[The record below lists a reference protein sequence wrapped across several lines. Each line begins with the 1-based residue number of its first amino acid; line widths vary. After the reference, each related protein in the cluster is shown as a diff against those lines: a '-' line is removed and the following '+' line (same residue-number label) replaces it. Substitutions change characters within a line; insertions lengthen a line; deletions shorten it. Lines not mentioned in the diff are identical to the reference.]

1 MLADRRVKIV
11 STLGPASNS
20 PEMIENLIRAGVN
33 VFRLNFSHSTHD
45 EHLKAIKAIRE
56 LSKKLNAPVTILQ
69 DLQGPKIRVGK
80 LKEAPLDLK
89 DGMEIILTTDDVLG
103 DHKKISVDY
112 KRLHEFAKPGM
123 KVLLDDGLIE
133 MLVLEVKGKDIY
145 CRVVFGGELK
155 ERKGV
160 NIPGAQ
166 LDIECLTEKDLK
178 DLDFGI
184 KHEVDY
190 VALSFVRHEDDIV
203 RLRKILEENG
213 SKARIIAKIEML
225 EALTR
230 LEQIIHKSDAV
241 MVARGDL
248 AVEVG
253 QTQLAH
259 TQKSIIQLCNSLG
272 KPVITATQMLESMVK
287 NPRPTRAEVTDVSN
301 AVLDGSDALMLSAET
316 ASGKYPVLCVQT
328 MHEVIVEVERTMQHY
343 YNLNVDVEFLS
354 VAEAIA
360 ASACLTA
367 LKLDAKAIICL
378 TTSGKTARL
387 IASYR
392 PKAQIFAATHVFDV
406 LNKLELI
413 WGIQTIT
420 IEPYESSEGAL
431 KQIEAILLSF
441 DLVKPGD
448 RIIMTLGIPVPERGT
463 TNSLRV
469 HTVQG
474 NGIPKAKESLPL
486 RFK

>member
-11 STLGPASNS
+11 STLGPASNT

-33 VFRLNFSHSTHD
+33 VFRLNFSHSTHE
-45 EHLKAIKAIRE
+45 EHLKVFKHIRN
-56 LSKKLNAPVTILQ
+56 LSQKLNAPVTILQ

-80 LKEAPLDLK
+80 LKEPMDLK
-89 DGMEIILTTDDVLG
+89 DGSEVTLTTSD
-103 DHKKISVDY
+103 SVGEKDIIPIDY
-112 KRLHEFAKPGM
+112 KKLHEFAKPGM

-133 MLVLEVKGKDIY
+133 MVILSVRGKDIL
-145 CRVVFGGELK
+145 CKVIFGGELK

-166 LDIECLTEKDLK
+166 LDIECMTEKDFK
-178 DLDFGI
+178 DLEFGI
-184 KHEVDY
+184 ENEVDY
-190 VALSFVRHEDDIV
+190 IALSFVRHEDDIV
-203 RLRKILEENG
+203 KLRNILDKRG
-213 SKARIIAKIEML
+213 SKARIVAKIEML

-259 TQKSIIQLCNSLG
+259 TQKSIIQLCNALG
-272 KPVITATQMLESMVK
+272 KPVITATQMLESMIK

-316 ASGKYPVLCVQT
+316 ASGKFPVRCVQT
-328 MHEVIVEVERTMQHY
+328 MHEVIVEVERTIQHY
-343 YNLNVDVEFLS
+343 YNLNVNAEFLS

-367 LKLDAKAIICL
+367 LKLDAKVIVCL

-392 PKAQIFAATHVFDV
+392 PKALIFAATHIMGV

-413 WGIQTIT
+413 WGIQTLT
-420 IEPYESSEGAL
+420 IDPYESSEGAL
-431 KQIEAILLSF
+431 MQIESILLSF
-441 DLVKPGD
+441 NLVEPGD
-448 RIIMTLGIPVPERGT
+448 KIILTLGIPVPERGT

-474 NGIPKAKESLPL
+474 KNLKPVEDLPL
-486 RFK
+486 RFR

>member
-11 STLGPASNS
+11 STLGPATNTADK
-20 PEMIENLIRAGVN
+20 IEELIRAGVN
-33 VFRLNFSHSTHD
+33 VFRLNFSHSTHE
-45 EHLKAIKAIRE
+45 EHLKVFKSIRA

-80 LKEAPLDLK
+80 LKEPLELQDGAEITLTTSDVIGDLK
-89 DGMEIILTTDDVLG
+89 TIPI
-103 DHKKISVDY
+103 DY
-112 KRLHEFAKPGM
+112 KKLHKFARPGM

-133 MLVLEVKGKDIY
+133 MVILSIKGNDIL
-145 CRVVFGGELK
+145 CKIIFGGELK

-160 NIPGAQ
+160 NIPGAE
-166 LDIECLTEKDLK
+166 LDIECMTEKDYR
-178 DLDFGI
+178 DLEFGI
-184 KHEVDY
+184 ENEVDY
-190 VALSFVRHEDDIV
+190 IALSFVRHEDDIV
-203 RLRKILEENG
+203 KLRKILEERG

-225 EALTR
+225 EALNR

-253 QTQLAH
+253 QTQLAQ
-259 TQKSIIQLCNSLG
+259 TQKSIIKLSNALG
-272 KPVITATQMLESMVK
+272 KPVITATQMLESMIK
-287 NPRPTRAEVTDVSN
+287 NPRPTRAEVTDISN

-316 ASGKYPVLCVQT
+316 ASGKYPVRCVQT
-328 MHEVIVEVERTMQHY
+328 MHEVIVEVERTIQHY
-343 YNLNVDVEFLS
+343 YNLNMDVEFLS

-360 ASACLTA
+360 ASACVTA

-392 PKAQIFAATHVFDV
+392 PKALIFAATHTMDV

-413 WGIQTIT
+413 WGIQTLT

-431 KQIEAILLSF
+431 QQIESILLGF
-441 DLVKPGD
+441 NLVEAGD
-448 RIIMTLGIPVPERGT
+448 KIILTLGIPVPDRGT

-474 NGIPKAKESLPL
+474 NNSKSLEELPL
-486 RFK
+486 RFR

>member
-11 STLGPASNS
+11 STLGPASNT
-20 PEMIENLIRAGVN
+20 PEIIENLVRAGVN
-33 VFRLNFSHSTHD
+33 VFRLNFSHSTHE
-45 EHLKAIKAIRE
+45 EHLKSVQCIRS
-56 LSKKLNAPVTILQ
+56 LSKKLSAPITILQ

-80 LKEAPLDLK
+80 LKNSIELN
-89 DGMEIILTTDDVLG
+89 DGDEVTLTTAAITG
-103 DHKKISVDY
+103 DSRAIPIDY
-112 KRLHEFAKPGM
+112 KRLHEFAKVGM
-123 KVLLDDGLIE
+123 KVLFDDGLIE
-133 MLVLEVKGKDIY
+133 MVIVGIKGNEIHCKVI
-145 CRVVFGGELK
+145 FGGELK

-178 DLDFGI
+178 DLEFGI
-184 KHEVDY
+184 KNEVDY
-190 VALSFVRHEDDIV
+190 IALSFVRHEDDIV
-203 RLRKILEENG
+203 QLRTILDKRN
-213 SKARIIAKIEML
+213 SKARIVAKIEML

-230 LEQIIHKSDAV
+230 LDEIIHKSDAI

-259 TQKSIIQLCNSLG
+259 TQKNIIQLCNALG

-316 ASGKYPVLCVQT
+316 ASGKYPVRCVQT
-328 MHEVIVEVERTMQHY
+328 MHDVIVEVERTIQHY
-343 YNLNVDVEFLS
+343 YNLNLNVEFLS

-367 LKLDAKAIICL
+367 LKLDARAIICL

-387 IASYR
+387 IASFR
-392 PKAQIFAATHVFDV
+392 PKALIFAATHNMDV

-413 WGIQTIT
+413 WGIHTIT
-420 IEPYESSEGAL
+420 INPYESSEGAL
-431 KQIEAILLSF
+431 KQIEAALLSF
-441 DLVKPGD
+441 NLVEPGD
-448 RIIMTLGIPVPERGT
+448 KIILTLGIPVSERGT

-469 HTVQG
+469 HTVQD
-474 NGIPKAKESLPL
+474 NKTRQTENLPL
-486 RFK
+486 RFREG